1 MHMYYVNT
9 NKTEKA
15 NVIFGRHSEIILE
28 RNSIQVKY
36 DGLYFVIESEKME
49 NADQILYVFEYPI

>member
-1 MHMYYVNT
+1 MYYANT

-15 NVIFGRHSEIILE
+15 NVVFGRHSEIILE
-28 RNSIQVKY
+28 RNSIQVK
-36 DGLYFVIESEKME
+36 FRSFNTIIESEKME